1 MSVAEAPREVMTPEQ
16 AAEYLQVGREAID
29 RYIEDGRILAA
40 RVDEQYRIPRHQ
52 LDLLLWATR
61 ERSDIDLREYTEAE
75 VARFLRE
82 DEPDDEVA
90 AIMAKVTRSQTSER
104 SG

>member
-40 RVDEQYRIPRHQ
+40 RVDEQCRIPRHQ
-52 LDLLLWATR
+52 LDLLLWASR
-61 ERSDIDLREYTEAE
+61 ERSDIELREYTE
-75 VARFLRE
+75 VDIARFLRD
-82 DEPDDEVA
+82 DEPDDEAA
-90 AIMAKVTRSQTSER
+90 AIMAKVTQSQESER
-104 SG
+104 PR